1 MKKVTSIQLI
11 GVKIEVTD
19 SNNQKN
25 IGIHGKVID
34 ETKNSLIIK
43 DPSGEKKRLIKKK
56 PKRRIIKRKAT
67 RKKPVKRRSTKKR
80 VTRKKRK

>member
-43 DPSGEKKRLIKKK
+43 DPSGEKKRLIKKNITITIK
-56 PKRRIIKRKAT
+56 KINKKIKGNTIIGREEERIKSR
-67 RKKPVKRRSTKKR
+67 
-80 VTRKKRK
+80 